1 MNVKDLFD
9 SGNPAIYEVRTHAP
23 GPAGAL
29 PITPEMLL
37 QEPSGNLFGWS
48 QNAGMGWA
56 PEALGG
62 KQVLILS
69 THGGVRAEN
78 GTPIALG
85 YHTGTESQ
93 QSDPV
98 CGCLYGSLRR
108 PLAGYNRH
116 VRFASLQ
123 ERCGHRLSQAD
134 PLSADEKRRGGR
146 RDLR

>member
-1 MNVKDLFD
+1 MNVKDLLD
-9 SGNPAIYEVRTHAP
+9 SGNPAIFEVRTHAP

-69 THGGVRAEN
+69 THGGVRA
-78 GTPIALG
+78 
-85 YHTGTESQ
+85 
-93 QSDPV
+93 
-98 CGCLYGSLRR
+98 
-108 PLAGYNRH
+108 
-116 VRFASLQ
+116 
-123 ERCGHRLSQAD
+123 
-134 PLSADEKRRGGR
+134 
-146 RDLR
+146 